1 MALTTSPSPAASR
14 GRGEQNSPSP
24 VACDGRRGWGM
35 RASFRLPCDTC
46 TTCTIIQHQCAAWQ
60 TIKRCRPI
68 HTDGPTSH
76 VDRSLPSLG
85 RRSDTA
91 RAQLDPH
98 RLAVDDPRYRM
109 EVRVKAAACMSLREA
124 DRIAEGWAFVTLSAF
139 GHRQVPPQAKNVSSG
154 KMCACTTKAAVP
166 GGGERLLQTALYHSR
181 PHHAIVHSLVCERY
195 SPMRI
200 A

>member
-14 GRGEQNSPSP
+14 GRGEQTSPSP

-76 VDRSLPSLG
+76 VDRSLPSLADVRIQRVHSLTRTDLPSTTRVTVWRFGLKRRRVCRCEKLTALPKAGPLLHSAHLAIVRCLLKQKTFRPVKCVLALRKQPCPVGASDCSRPHYTIAG
-85 RRSDTA
+85 RTTQLSTRWYASDTA
-91 RAQLDPH
+91 R
-98 RLAVDDPRYRM
+98 
-109 EVRVKAAACMSLREA
+109 
-124 DRIAEGWAFVTLSAF
+124 
-139 GHRQVPPQAKNVSSG
+139 
-154 KMCACTTKAAVP
+154 
-166 GGGERLLQTALYHSR
+166 
-181 PHHAIVHSLVCERY
+181 
-195 SPMRI
+195 
-200 A
+200 